1 MKKII
6 IVITALMIILTG
18 CKTMN
23 KTQKGA
29 AVGGAGGAL
38 IGAAVTGGSV
48 WGVLIGAAVGGA
60 AGGLIGKSM
69 DKQAKE
75 LKQAIPSAEVER
87 VGEGINMTF
96 SSQLMFALNS
106 DKIADGAKNDLASA
120 ATVFEK
126 YPDTY
131 LLIEGHTDD
140 TGADDYNLSLS
151 EKRANS
157 VADYLIS
164 KGVNPSRIQRKWY
177 GETQPKYPNDSETNR
192 SKNRRVEVG
201 VFANDKM
208 KEEAKKGTLKE

>member
-6 IVITALMIILTG
+6 IVITALMIIVTG

-75 LKQAIPSAEVER
+75 LKQAIPTAEVER

-106 DKIADGAKNDLASA
+106 DKISDGAKNDLASA
-120 ATVFEK
+120 ASVFEK

-140 TGADDYNLSLS
+140 TGADDYNMSLS

-164 KGVNPSRIQRKWY
+164 KGVSPSRIQRKWY
-177 GETQPKYPNDSETNR
+177 GETQPKYANDSETNR

-201 VFANDKM
+201 VYANDKM